1 MNNASVSVA
10 FCALSRIF
18 LRFFIISGSSFLQGE
33 IILSE
38 MPPIRTVFPSMNIQ
52 GPLRDIKKYVSLA
65 NDVIDKASESLR
77 LKRSKPLQQNVQTID
92 MCIKR

>member
-1 MNNASVSVA
+1 MKLHLG
-10 FCALSRIF
+10 C
-18 LRFFIISGSSFLQGE
+18 GDKYLQGFVN
-33 IILSE
+33 ID
-38 MPPIRTVFPSMNIQ
+38 IRKT
-52 GPLRDIKKYVSLA
+52 KA